1 MNKWVQTIL
10 VAIPMTLFAYNAHAF
25 GETDEGY
32 YAGFMLGPTSNGGS
46 GGSDSGSKTSYASR
60 FLVGYEKNSFLSYE
74 AGLAFYPQATSGSTG
89 CSASN
94 QKQLYLDVV
103 LKGTMPVS
111 ETIGIFA
118 KAGVATTIYIPGL
131 NSCQEGTAAKFYP
144 TVSTGGSFGLSEG
157 LFFDISWNR
166 LGVRGDLSYIDLYA
180 LGFSYHF

>member
-1 MNKWVQTIL
+1 MLLVKLMKGIMRVLCLVQL
-10 VAIPMTLFAYNAHAF
+10 QMEAAA
-25 GETDEGY
+25 D
-32 YAGFMLGPTSNGGS
+32 PT
-46 GGSDSGSKTSYASR
+46 
-60 FLVGYEKNSFLSYE
+60 
-74 AGLAFYPQATSGSTG
+74 P
-89 CSASN
+89 
-94 QKQLYLDVV
+94 DVV